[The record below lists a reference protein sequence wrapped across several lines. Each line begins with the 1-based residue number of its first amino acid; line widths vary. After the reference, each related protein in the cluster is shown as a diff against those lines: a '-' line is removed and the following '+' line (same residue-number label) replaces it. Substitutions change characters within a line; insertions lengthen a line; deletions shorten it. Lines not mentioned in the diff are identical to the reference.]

1 MRPISQIAERALS
14 RHVFAFWSKD
24 RQRRD
29 EFASWVS
36 TRDTLHLCPRVMIDH
51 VRAAQPKSRVVALE
65 DLPDRD
71 TFLKLH
77 ALIGH
82 DTRLIIEGVARYT
95 KIDSPHFR
103 CLHQLRK
110 MTRYRYLV
118 DTVPFTRELPKLY
131 LPLSYL
137 DREILQ
143 YPNGYA
149 FQYNHAEMDATG
161 RIRHS
166 HDMDL
171 LAEKVAPWS
180 HLDDAAFLPPIEFVD
195 VLMTE
200 EEHVKYQAAKEHLFE
215 KWDNPRKI
223 VTDLCDEANLMP
235 SRRAALLAQLPSL
248 GSTVVYTCIGRNSD
262 LLRRHAKKAGC
273 DNATFTTYMVHDGRP
288 IVADTVVFYETPLNA
303 NQVSAVDVLSDVK
316 PGTRVLY
323 FRCDARADRYL
334 FGEVVPGWQ
343 AMDTFTRALAQRQE
357 FR

>member
-1 MRPISQIAERALS
+1 MRTISQVAERALS
-14 RHVFAFWSKD
+14 RDVFAFWSKD

-29 EFASWVS
+29 EFARAVS
-36 TRDTLHLCPRVMIDH
+36 TRDTVHLCPRAMLDH
-51 VRAAQPKSRVVALE
+51 VRAAQPRSRVVALE

-77 ALIGH
+77 ALVGQ
-82 DTRLIIEGVARYT
+82 DTRLIMEGVARYT
-95 KIDSPHFR
+95 NIDSVHFR

-110 MTRYRYLV
+110 LTRYRYV
-118 DTVPFTRELPKLY
+118 IDVVPFTREVPKLY

-180 HLDDAAFLPPIEFVD
+180 YLDYAGFLPAIEFVD
-195 VLMTE
+195 VPMTA
-200 EEHVKYQAAKEHLFE
+200 EEHAKYQADKDHLFE

-223 VTDLCDEANLMP
+223 VTDLCDSANLMP
-235 SRRAALLAQLPSL
+235 SRRAVLLDLLPALGRA
-248 GSTVVYTCIGRNSD
+248 VVYTCITRNSD

-273 DNATFTTYMVHDGRP
+273 SDARFTTYMIHDGRR
-288 IVADTVVFYETPLNA
+288 IEADTVVLYETPLNA
-303 NQVSAVDVLSDVK
+303 NQVSAIDVLADI
-316 PGTRVLY
+316 PAGARVLY
-323 FRCDARADRYL
+323 FRYDAKADRYL
-334 FGEVVPGWQ
+334 FNEVVPGWQ
-343 AMDTFTRALAQRQE
+343 AVDAFTRALAARQE
-357 FR
+357 AP